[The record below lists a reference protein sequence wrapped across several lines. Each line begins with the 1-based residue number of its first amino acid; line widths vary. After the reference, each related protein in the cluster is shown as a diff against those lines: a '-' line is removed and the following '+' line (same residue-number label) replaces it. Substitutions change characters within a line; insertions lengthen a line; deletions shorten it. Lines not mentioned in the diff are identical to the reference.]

1 MFPHQAIGI
10 VHYDLPNGGTARVRH
25 VWVGMVGRKS
35 TETCNV
41 KMKSCK
47 KYCVSV
53 VLVCPIEFLQLKQL
67 SFGSNKQINWMFTR
81 IPSLSQWTLA
91 DSFTISSLTW
101 GVGWSVEKGL
111 EQLHVFDVV
120 NINGL
125 FKAHHESLKNTQHA
139 MLQRPCLKGKASKS
153 VCDSKPWHSACVA
166 SWALTWSYMM
176 TVKKKR
182 IRPSVLFFMIG
193 FFHVLFYLGKFIWW
207 SENPDLQYLARTPL
221 SVRPSREAGLAY
233 LSVELDSEDVVGV
246 TVVADLRPLLEMVDV
261 HALRR
266 RGAHH
271 NYQTAGEKTLHDVNI
286 RSFCWGQRTAGDQ
299 YSVSVPTG
307 PLQTNDLNY

>member
-41 KMKSCK
+41 KIKSCK

-67 SFGSNKQINWMFTR
+67 SFGSNKEINWMFTR

-139 MLQRPCLKGKASKS
+139 MLQQPCLKGKASKR

-182 IRPSVLFFMIG
+182 IAQNQTFGFIFYDWLLSCFILFGKVHLMVREPWPAVSGKNAPQRPA
-193 FFHVLFYLGKFIWW
+193 
-207 SENPDLQYLARTPL
+207 LQGGWP
-221 SVRPSREAGLAY
+221 GLPVCWAWQ
-233 LSVELDSEDVVGV
+233 
-246 TVVADLRPLLEMVDV
+246 
-261 HALRR
+261 
-266 RGAHH
+266 RGC
-271 NYQTAGEKTLHDVNI
+271 
-286 RSFCWGQRTAGDQ
+286 CWGNCSCRSPSPSWNGRCSCAAA
-299 YSVSVPTG
+299 
-307 PLQTNDLNY
+307 

>member
-47 KYCVSV
+47 KYRVSV

-176 TVKKKR
+176 TVKKKKE
-182 IRPSVLFFMIG
+182 S
-193 FFHVLFYLGKFIWW
+193 
-207 SENPDLQYLARTPL
+207 
-221 SVRPSREAGLAY
+221 
-233 LSVELDSEDVVGV
+233 
-246 TVVADLRPLLEMVDV
+246 DLRFYFLWL
-261 HALRR
+261 A
-266 RGAHH
+266 
-271 NYQTAGEKTLHDVNI
+271 
-286 RSFCWGQRTAGDQ
+286 SFMFYSIWESSFDGQRTLTCSIWQERPSA
-299 YSVSVPTG
+299 SG
-307 PLQTNDLNY
+307 PPGRLAWLTCLLSLTARMLLG